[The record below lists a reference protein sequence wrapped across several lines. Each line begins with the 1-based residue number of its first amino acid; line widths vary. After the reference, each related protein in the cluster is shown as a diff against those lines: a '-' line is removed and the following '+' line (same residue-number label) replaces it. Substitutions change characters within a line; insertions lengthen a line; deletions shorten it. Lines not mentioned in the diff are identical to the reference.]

1 MAPKRSLEGVQVP
14 VALLGTAASPAR
26 SVKRGR
32 GHPKGSKNKPKIA
45 PPAPAGESTMKKP
58 GHGCSCSGRKQPP
71 DTAIV
76 SEEDVAPPSA
86 AASPPQALHADS
98 SATGPSPLPG
108 LLPPPG
114 FAPKKAPLGSLDY
127 EFFIFVKEETLE
139 NLKLPDKFVEVFAGH
154 ESGYAFLR
162 EASAGQ
168 KMWRMAIYH
177 DRIRHMFLT
186 GD

>member
-1 MAPKRSLEGVQVP
+1 
-14 VALLGTAASPAR
+14 
-26 SVKRGR
+26 
-32 GHPKGSKNKPKIA
+32 
-45 PPAPAGESTMKKP
+45 
-58 GHGCSCSGRKQPP
+58 
-71 DTAIV
+71 
-76 SEEDVAPPSA
+76 
-86 AASPPQALHADS
+86 LHAGG
-98 SATGPSPLPG
+98 SAIGPPPTPV

-114 FAPKKAPLGSLDY
+114 STPKKAPLGSPDY
-127 EFFIFVKEETLE
+127 EFFVFVKEETLE

-168 KMWRMAIYH
+168 KMWRMVIYH